1 MSDGEAIGAGLLTGL
16 IIVLTVLL
24 LAPFATDAAQ
34 TAAEREQSMWRTAR
48 AASVMF
54 AALLVAFI
62 AAIFTLPTLPTVLA
76 GVNAALCGV
85 GALALRKRLGAGGGT

>member
-16 IIVLTVLL
+16 IIVVTVLL

-34 TAAEREQSMWRTAR
+34 TTVEREQSMRRTAR

-54 AALLVAFI
+54 GALLVAFV
-62 AAIFTLPTLPTVLA
+62 AAIFTLPPSPRPWPGSTRLCA
-76 GVNAALCGV
+76 GSGRWSS
-85 GALALRKRLGAGGGT
+85 GRG